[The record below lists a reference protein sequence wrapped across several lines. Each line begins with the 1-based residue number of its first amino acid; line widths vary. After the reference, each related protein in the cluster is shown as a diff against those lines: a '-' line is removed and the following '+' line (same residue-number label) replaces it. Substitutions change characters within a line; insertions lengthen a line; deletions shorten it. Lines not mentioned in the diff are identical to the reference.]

1 MEEMAELLAG
11 GLASL
16 SVVDPAS
23 FDSTVNTLVDWT
35 LESLNLQSAMCQPET
50 PYKVRHLKMGIR
62 FTGQMLLLYDQ
73 LTLRLLVSYYCTV

>member
-23 FDSTVNTLVDWT
+23 FDSTVI
-35 LESLNLQSAMCQPET
+35 QSAMCQPET